1 MPNFFKAYQNLAK
14 PDIKISVEDRDI
26 YASRIYDLWIEK
38 DYKHET
44 LFLAINIFDRILS
57 KTIKVVTCSDLILYA
72 VTSLLIAAK
81 QEQPL
86 SPSIG
91 RMVKLL
97 KPQEQLIASKVAII
111 AFEEQVLNMLDFE
124 FNLISPL

>member
-1 MPNFFKAYQNLAK
+1 MLAQQAQQRIFNFFKPYKNIDK
-14 PDIKISVEDRDI
+14 PDIHIRPEDRDI
-26 YASRIYDLWIEK
+26 FAERILELWIEK
-38 DYKHET
+38 DYRLET

-57 KTIKVVTCSDLILYA
+57 MTLKHVRRQDLILYA

-86 SPSIG
+86 SPSIS

-97 KPQEQLIASKVAII
+97 TPQEQLIANKPSII
-111 AFEEQVLNMLDFE
+111 AFEE
-124 FNLISPL
+124 

>member
-1 MPNFFKAYQNLAK
+1 MLAQQAQQRIFNFFKPYKNIDK
-14 PDIKISVEDRDI
+14 PDIHIRPEDRDI
-26 YASRIYDLWIEK
+26 FAERILELWIEK
-38 DYKHET
+38 DYRLET

-57 KTIKVVTCSDLILYA
+57 MTLKHVRRQDLILYA

-86 SPSIG
+86 SPSIS

-97 KPQEQLIASKVAII
+97 TPQEQLVANKPSII
-111 AFEEQVLNMLDFE
+111 AFEE
-124 FNLISPL
+124 